1 LDIATGANALELR
14 SAVMQF
20 QAIGLQTA
28 AERTLQMLNAA
39 KGSYEISS
47 PVDGAPEYKIRGE
60 FTLDAHINVAP
71 GKSFAIPR
79 GMNVLTRPGES
90 VLGQRLQNRHVPF
103 VCSAGRQI
111 EDIEVSFADGLPLP
125 QAPKGIKIDK
135 PHFIYTSDYLIENR
149 TLKIRREFESRVAGQ
164 VCAPEAEAAI
174 SDSLKAIQAD
184 VARALQESSLR

>member
-1 LDIATGANALELR
+1 
-14 SAVMQF
+14 M
-20 QAIGLQTA
+20 
-28 AERTLQMLNAA
+28 
-39 KGSYEISS
+39 
-47 PVDGAPEYKIRGE
+47 
-60 FTLDAHINVAP
+60 
-71 GKSFAIPR
+71 
-79 GMNVLTRPGES
+79 
-90 VLGQRLQNRHVPF
+90 PF

-184 VARALQESSLR
+184 VAIGMTIPKAEASVEPSKRAADRPGYSSYHSQSMRRR